1 MLDAT
6 GDLLGGNSLS
16 IKSRPMRYGKCV
28 DLFLHQIVY
37 ILCFLLYL
45 LRRES
50 QNTCEVLF
58 VLYEPICF
66 LKIASVETAFNL
78 VNKYNYIVSFKV
90 KGAVI

>member
-1 MLDAT
+1 MLDGT
-6 GDLLGGNSLS
+6 GDLLGGNSLT
-16 IKSRPMRYGKCV
+16 IKSRLMCYGKCV
-28 DLFLHQIVY
+28 DLFLHRIVY

-50 QNTCEVLF
+50 QNKCEVLF

-78 VNKYNYIVSFKV
+78 VNKYNYIASFKV